1 MHLILSSERPHFE
14 TAFDFVRGELLQ
26 LRTGRATPTLVENIE
41 VEAYGARTPMKGVA
55 SISTPDPKTVQIQP
69 WDKSV
74 LKAIESALVAA
85 DLGIQP
91 VVNGDVVRLIMPA
104 MTEENRKTLVK
115 KMKERLE
122 DGKVRMRGVREKAK
136 ARILKAEK
144 DKTIAEDEKFKM
156 LEELDA
162 MTREWVEKI
171 EKMGEEK
178 EEEIMT
184 V

>member
-1 MHLILSSERPHFE
+1 
-14 TAFDFVRGELLQ
+14 
-26 LRTGRATPTLVENIE
+26 
-41 VEAYGARTPMKGVA
+41 
-55 SISTPDPKTVQIQP
+55 
-69 WDKSV
+69 
-74 LKAIESALVAA
+74 
-85 DLGIQP
+85 
-91 VVNGDVVRLIMPA
+91 MPQ
-104 MTEENRKTLVK
+104 MTEENRKALVK

-136 ARILKAEK
+136 ERIMKAEK
-144 DKTIAEDEKFKM
+144 EKTIAEDEKFKM
-156 LEELDA
+156 LEDLDK